1 MRRPRRRPNGL
12 TIAVHGTQP
21 LTRVREAH
29 AAAALLASR
38 HSEQLQSAVAT
49 RDRIGQAK
57 GIIMERFG
65 IDDTAAFEMMR
76 RLSQETNTKLADIA
90 DRVISTRGDK

>member
-1 MRRPRRRPNGL
+1 
-12 TIAVHGTQP
+12 
-21 LTRVREAH
+21 
-29 AAAALLASR
+29 
-38 HSEQLQSAVAT
+38 
-49 RDRIGQAK
+49 
-57 GIIMERFG
+57 MERFG